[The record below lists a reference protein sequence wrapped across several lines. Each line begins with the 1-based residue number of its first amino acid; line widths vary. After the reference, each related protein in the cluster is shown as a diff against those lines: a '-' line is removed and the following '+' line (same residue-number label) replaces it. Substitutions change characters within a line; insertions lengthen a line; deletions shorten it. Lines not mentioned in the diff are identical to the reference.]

1 MIEFFIPGL
10 PIAKAR
16 PKFAVIK
23 GVARAYTPAKT
34 KTYENMVAIYGRKAI
49 AEPLNGPLVIE
60 LTFTLPIAAS
70 TSKKRAAELLNS
82 PHIQKPDL
90 TNLVKSVEDGLNG
103 IAYID
108 DAQIWKINATKTYAE
123 TIGVMVKITF

>member
-34 KTYENMVAIYGRKAI
+34 KAYENMVAIYGRKAI
-49 AEPLNGPLVIE
+49 AKPLNGPLVIE
-60 LTFTLPIAAS
+60 LAFILPVAPS
-70 TSKKRAAELLNS
+70 TSKKRTAELLNG

-103 IAYID
+103 IAYLD
-108 DAQIWKINATKTYAE
+108 DAQIWKISATKTYSE
-123 TIGVMVKITF
+123 NIGVMVKIIF